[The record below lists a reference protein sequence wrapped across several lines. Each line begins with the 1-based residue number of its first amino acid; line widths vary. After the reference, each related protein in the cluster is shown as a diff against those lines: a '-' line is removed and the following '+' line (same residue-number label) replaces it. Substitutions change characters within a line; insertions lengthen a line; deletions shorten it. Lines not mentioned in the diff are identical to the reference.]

1 VTTPPPRGLF
11 GPRFARDLW
20 RLTRVYWTSSDAPIG
35 ALLLAVAIALELA
48 TVHASVLIAD
58 AERQIFDALGDRDT
72 TAFFGAMGVFLAVI
86 GGFVVTSTYRLYVR
100 QRLEIRWRE
109 RVTGHFVERWMGPEA
124 YCQAELNPTALDNP
138 DQRIAED
145 VRNYVAS
152 ALGLSLSLLSA
163 AATLYSFG
171 WLLWRMSA
179 DWPVRVGGLELWIPG
194 LMLWVAILY
203 AVVATFITHLV
214 GRPLVPINFDRL
226 RVEADFRYGLVH
238 FRDNVEAVA
247 IARGQEFERRKARGR
262 FGHVIENWL
271 QLIGAQRNVML
282 FTTGISQAN
291 GLIPVLIG
299 APAYFARH
307 LTLGSLAQTRI
318 AYGQLSAA
326 LAWFV
331 NAYQEIA
338 QWRASIERLSTFLD
352 AMDATSTRLACGEGV
367 QVDASAAHALQ
378 LTGVRLDAPDG
389 RVLLDPTTARVDAGE
404 RVAIIGPAGAG
415 KTTLFRAMAGIWP
428 FGAGRIEVPAGARTL
443 FLPQRPY
450 LPLGTLREVV
460 TYPAPGDAFPDAKVR
475 EALAFVGL
483 ARLAPRLDREEPWEH
498 VLSGDE
504 RQRLVFAR
512 VLLHEPEWI
521 FADDATASLDEATEK
536 RVYEILRER
545 LPHATLLSITQRPAV
560 LAYHERRWTLVP
572 SPDGAFALRTT

>member
-1 VTTPPPRGLF
+1 VPTPPSRSLF

-20 RLTRVYWTSSDAPIG
+20 RLTRIYWTSDDAPMG
-35 ALLLAVAIALELA
+35 ALLLGVAIALELA
-48 TVHASVLIAD
+48 TVQTSVLIAD

-86 GGFVVTSTYRLYVR
+86 GGFVVASTYRIYVR

-109 RVTGHFVERWMGPEA
+109 RVTGRFLEQWIGPEA
-124 YCQAELNPTALDNP
+124 YCQAELHPTGIDNP

-179 DWPVRVGGLELWIPG
+179 NWPIHVGDTELWIPG

-203 AVVATFITHLV
+203 AIIATFVTHLV

-238 FRDNVEAVA
+238 FRDNVEAVT

-262 FGHVIENWL
+262 FGYVVGNWL
-271 QLIGAQRNVML
+271 QLIGAQRNLTL
-282 FTTGISQAN
+282 FTTGIGQAN
-291 GLIPVLIG
+291 GLLPVLIG

-331 NAYQEIA
+331 SAYQEIA
-338 QWRASIERLSTFLD
+338 LWRASIERLSSFLD
-352 AMDATSTRLACGEGV
+352 AIDETRTRLACGEGV
-367 QVDASAAHALQ
+367 RVDTTADQALE

-389 RVLLDPTTARVDAGE
+389 RVLLDPTTARVEAGE

-415 KTTLFRAMAGIWP
+415 KTTLFRAIAGIWP
-428 FGAGRIEVPAGARTL
+428 FGAGRISVPAGARTL
-443 FLPQRPY
+443 FLTQRPY

-460 TYPAPGDAFPDAKVR
+460 TYPAAGDAFPDAKVR
-475 EALAFVGL
+475 EVLDFVGL
-483 ARLAPRLDREEPWEH
+483 SRLAPRLDREEPWLH

-512 VLLHEPEWI
+512 VLLHEPDWI
-521 FADDATASLDEATEK
+521 FADDATASLDEPTEK
-536 RVYEILRER
+536 RVYQVLRQR
-545 LPHATLLSITQRPAV
+545 LPHATLVSITQRPAV

-572 SPDGAFALRTT
+572 RHDGPFELRTA